1 MPSLSWGWGLL
12 RGSCRRLLAAGVLQ
26 GCSPERRVASL
37 PGSQGGP
44 ESPEKPGL
52 AVSCLFFPL
61 PGRLQELGNCG
72 APTTPLRGDRDS
84 LLGAPFLS
92 RDSNPRWV
100 RRSLHSSPGCPALV
114 GPRANLG
121 SSRASLAR
129 LGFKHLLLGSLAPR
143 LRAGGAAASAA
154 LSWRRGADAP
164 GSSSLHFN
172 SWPLW
177 PLHTERETGVGRVG
191 DTLHRCARVCGLVGE
206 MWSRNTVF
214 MWGHVQINVRA
225 LQVVRWAAEGVS
237 PGAVWTFEKMCGWA
251 VRH

>member
-1 MPSLSWGWGLL
+1 ML
-12 RGSCRRLLAAGVLQ
+12 RGSFKAARQRDVSLLSPAPRGAPSLQ
-26 GCSPERRVASL
+26 KSPASL
-37 PGSQGGP
+37 SPASFSPCLGGSRSWGTAEP
-44 ESPEKPGL
+44 
-52 AVSCLFFPL
+52 
-61 PGRLQELGNCG
+61 RLHLSGVTGTRCSVRPSSLE
-72 APTTPLRGDRDS
+72 TPS
-84 LLGAPFLS
+84 
-92 RDSNPRWV
+92 PRWV